1 MEKDV
6 RGLKE
11 KASGVWRKT
20 STLMKFNG
28 GGGGGDKGAASDK
41 AMV

>member
-28 GGGGGDKGAASDK
+28 GGGGDKGAASDK